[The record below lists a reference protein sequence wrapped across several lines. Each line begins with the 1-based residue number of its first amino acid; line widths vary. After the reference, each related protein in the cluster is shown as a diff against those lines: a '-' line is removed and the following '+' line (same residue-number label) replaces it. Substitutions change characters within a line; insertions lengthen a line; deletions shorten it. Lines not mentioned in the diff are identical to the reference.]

1 MSMKIWE
8 KLFLVVLVLSL
19 SVGCDQTTKR
29 VAEQTLKHAPAKSML
44 QNTVRFHYVQNTG
57 AFLSFGAKFSKTFK
71 FWSFLLL
78 PTIVMCL
85 MVLFAIFSRTLS
97 RGQVVMLMLIVGGG
111 LGNLIDRL
119 FFGGK
124 VTDFVSMGI
133 GPLRTGIFNVA
144 DVAIMFGSLGMFLL
158 MMLPERGDIVPDE
171 NVELVSAVA
180 LSAEEAQE
188 KRVY

>member
-1 MSMKIWE
+1 
-8 KLFLVVLVLSL
+8 
-19 SVGCDQTTKR
+19 
-29 VAEQTLKHAPAKSML
+29 
-44 QNTVRFHYVQNTG
+44 
-57 AFLSFGAKFSKTFK
+57 
-71 FWSFLLL
+71 
-78 PTIVMCL
+78 
-85 MVLFAIFSRTLS
+85 
-97 RGQVVMLMLIVGGG
+97 MLMLIVGGG

-158 MMLPERGDIVPDE
+158 MMLPEREDIVPDE